1 MAEAVKTGFLDRTL
15 AQIRNAWKDIAGRGK
30 FVPRPD
36 LPDDDIDRLRE
47 AMAECLEGRGGEVSA
62 RARAADL
69 GHVYLT
75 LDATGRSRFLSL
87 MADDFAT
94 DGALIDAAIAAV
106 SDADSAAARMR
117 AEGALSQA
125 LVSPRKKLLMQF
137 NGLPEGIK
145 FLVDLRGDLLQIR
158 HTDPALK
165 GLDADL
171 KDLLRS
177 WFDIGFLK
185 LDRITWD
192 APATLL
198 EKLMAYEAV
207 HEIQSWDDLKNRL
220 DSDRRC
226 FAFFHPHMPN
236 EPLIFVEV
244 ALVSGMADNI
254 QALLDEQA
262 PSIDPDVADTAIFY
276 SISNAQFGLSGIS
289 FGGFLIKRVVDSLA
303 GEVKNLKN
311 FATLS
316 PVPGFRTWLDGLL
329 GRDDETVLTAAEAKI
344 LCKHAFTESG
354 NAALRSL
361 LKVAWHED
369 ETTAALLKRPLCR
382 LCAHY
387 LLVEKRGDGPLD
399 SVARFHLRNGAGIER
414 INWLAD
420 TSRRGLAESAG
431 MMVNYSYRLDMIEA
445 NHEAFTGEG
454 RIAASKA
461 VHAMEQAK

>member
-1 MAEAVKTGFLDRTL
+1 MAEGDKKGFLDRTL
-15 AQIRNAWKDIAGRGK
+15 AQIRNAWKDIAGHGK
-30 FVPRPD
+30 FVRPD
-36 LPDDDIDRLRE
+36 LPDEDIDRLRE
-47 AMAECLEGRGGEVSA
+47 AMAECLESRGGEVSA

-69 GHVYLT
+69 GRAYLT
-75 LDATGRSRFLSL
+75 LDATGRARFLSL
-87 MADDFAT
+87 MAHDFAT
-94 DGALIDAAIAAV
+94 DGAIVDAAIAAV
-106 SDADSAAARMR
+106 VDTDDPEARMR
-117 AEGALSQA
+117 AESALSRA

-145 FLVDLRGDLLQIR
+145 FLVDLRGDLIQIR
-158 HTDPALK
+158 HTDPVLQ

-185 LDRITWD
+185 LERITWD

-244 ALVSGMADNI
+244 ALVAGMADNI

-262 PSIDPDVADTAIFY
+262 PPDDPAAVDTAIFY
-276 SISNAQFGLSGIS
+276 SISNAQLGLSGIS

-303 GEVKNLKN
+303 SEGKTLKH

-316 PVPGFRTWLDGLL
+316 PIPGFRAWLDELL
-329 GRDDETVLTAAEAKI
+329 DSDDETLLTAAEAK
-344 LCKHAFTESG
+344 LLTKHSFTANG
-354 NAALRSL
+354 NDALRSL
-361 LKVAWHED
+361 LKIAWHED
-369 ETTAALLKRPLCR
+369 AETAALLKRPLCR
-382 LCAHY
+382 LCARY
-387 LLVEKRGDGPLD
+387 LLDAKRAGERVD
-399 SVARFHLRNGAGIER
+399 SVARFHLGNGASIER

-420 TSRRGLAESAG
+420 ISQRGLRESAG
-431 MMVNYSYRLDMIEA
+431 MMVNYRYKLDMIEA

-454 RIAASKA
+454 RIMASKA
-461 VHAMEQAK
+461 VHVMEQAK